1 MGLNSTIIGGRI
13 PFDLELKNEGDEK
26 KQFLAFS
33 VSVQRKYK
41 PEGAQFYP
49 EDLIYCKAFRSHA
62 GFIAKFFEKNSGIIL
77 QGELR
82 KDEDYMKD
90 GATVK
95 GQMYFHVTNVDFPPK
110 AGGSDSNQKK
120 NSSNQKKT
128 PSINPLLGKKSAK
141 AFPF

>member
-1 MGLNSTIIGGRI
+1 MGLNSSIIGGRI

-49 EDLIYCKAFRSHA
+49 EDLIYCKAFRSQA

-82 KDEDYMKD
+82 KDDDYIKD
-90 GATVK
+90 GTTVK
-95 GQMYFHVTNVDFPPK
+95 GQMYFHVTGVDFPPK
-110 AGGSDSNQKK
+110 TNVNDSNKK
-120 NSSNQKKT
+120 NSSNKAKT
-128 PSINPLLGKKSAK
+128 PFTNPLLGKKSANPL
-141 AFPF
+141 PF